1 MILQFAF
8 LIRTFRV
15 TSLLVV
21 VFSIFT
27 IVFVLVRKNCGIP
40 DDMYILSRAR
50 IMHVMQTIHL
60 GGRNHTDSNIWVDIS

>member
-1 MILQFAF
+1 MILQFTF

-21 VFSIFT
+21 VFRIFT

-60 GGRNHTDSNIWVDIS
+60 GERNDTDSSIWIDIS